1 MGTIFGVGPLE
12 VLVILVLVLL
22 VFGPERL
29 PELTRN
35 LGTGIRKLRETYVAF
50 VTEFREELTPIATEI
65 DAVTRDL
72 RNDLAAIRDAADIR
86 GLIPTIDSA
95 DIGSIKPEDKPA
107 ELPPPPPLEKVP
119 EPPKTELQPVVLPS
133 NITGEPV
140 KAPTYSSYSNGSGN
154 SKPMLGSTYQYT
166 NGSTGHTVSYGT
178 PEQAAANPPVK
189 LETDNPWASIGAPV
203 RSDQLDEDNPWKQ

>member
-86 GLIPTIDSA
+86 GLIPTIDST
-95 DIGSIKPEDKPA
+95 DIGAIAPKPEEKPA

-119 EPPKTELQPVVLPS
+119 EPPKAELLPVVLPS
-133 NITGEPV
+133 SITGETA
-140 KAPTYSSYSNGSGN
+140 KPTTYTNGSTG
-154 SKPMLGSTYQYT
+154 KPMLGSTYQYA
-166 NGSTGHTVSYGT
+166 NGSTGHSVSYGT
-178 PEQAAANPPVK
+178 PEQVATNPPVK
-189 LETDNPWASIGAPV
+189 LEVDNPWASIGAPV
-203 RSDQLDEDNPWKQ
+203 RSDQLDEDNPWRQ